1 MSMNL
6 KIVEMLV
13 ATSRFMFEGM
23 GRANAVKGLLFASA
37 TFLTRSIALGLML
50 PLILKDV
57 VASLSS
63 SPPDARLL
71 NQSLLSLGALAV
83 AVSASEW
90 LLRPYWNSM
99 ATGIV
104 GIKSRIVKR
113 SSPGPGDS
121 KDLIGRLVSDVDF
134 VIWNNSSSLT
144 VILPN
149 FLMAAS
155 SLAAMIQ
162 LSPLLGLVS
171 LSIIPPLLATTELY
185 IAKAER
191 ARNVERSFYSQS
203 IHFAERILSGGKGDL
218 LGFQSSLE
226 RWLTGILRLVFYDRV
241 FWFSGLVFSSSLPF
255 VILWVGLGELNQGR
269 LDTGALAGS
278 LYAGV
283 NYSMALVNGF
293 WGLCM
298 LGQSLAAIKRV
309 ESLSRAWSGSAGQ
322 SH

>member
-1 MSMNL
+1 MKL
-6 KIVEMLV
+6 KFIEMLV
-13 ATSRFMFEGM
+13 ATATFMFRGI
-23 GRANAVKGLLFASA
+23 GRANSVKGLIFASI

-50 PLILKDV
+50 PLILRDV

-63 SPPDARLL
+63 SPPDTRLL
-71 NQSLLSLGALAV
+71 NQSLMSLGILAI

-90 LLRPYWNSM
+90 LLRPFWNSM
-99 ATGIV
+99 ALGIV
-104 GIKSRIVKR
+104 GIKNRIMSRA
-113 SSPGPGDS
+113 SPGGSDS

-134 VIWNNSSSLT
+134 VIWNSSSSLT

-149 FLMAAS
+149 FLMTVS

-171 LSIIPPLLATTELY
+171 LSIVPPLLATTEY
-185 IAKAER
+185 YVRRAEE

-203 IHFAERILSGGKGDL
+203 IHFAERILNGGRGDL
-218 LGFQSSLE
+218 PGFQTSLE
-226 RWLTGILRLVFYDRV
+226 RWLTGILRLIHYDRV
-241 FWFSGLVFSSSLPF
+241 FWFSGLAFGSSLPF
-255 VILWVGLGELNQGR
+255 AVLWVGLGELNQGR

-278 LYAGV
+278 LYASV
-283 NYSMALVNGF
+283 NYSLALVNGF

-309 ESLSRAWSGSAGQ
+309 EALSKAWGGS
-322 SH
+322 